1 MGSKTAVF
9 LRLSTQSCFS
19 LREKMQSNI
28 EHYYRIQQ
36 VLLTILG
43 LWPYSDVLYRRIQ
56 KVFVTILL
64 LFSIFLQVA
73 KIATSASD
81 LESLLQLLSYAI
93 PCLIVTV
100 KYASFSIK
108 SEDFKKIIEQI
119 HHDWNSLKCKEELKI
134 LRQRLNIAR
143 LMTMSLGG
151 LFYIGVCLTLITQ
164 ILPKFLDIVM
174 PLNESR
180 PLKLLGLA
188 TLFFDQDKYFFPIL
202 IHMTVALFVEASTII
217 ATEGITAICLQ
228 HACSLFKITS
238 FRIKHAFDCKTQI
251 SDLKKHKIYYTNIV
265 NAIIIHNKA
274 VEFFDYFN
282 SCIEVSYFLLLLL
295 GVVSLSLN
303 LLRILANDSA
313 DIFYDICQ
321 LPWYAASIPLQKL
334 LQFIMQRSLKHCKF
348 SIFIFIGSLELFTTT
363 QDLIERVRINWN
375 ELNNAREL
383 EIIKKYSAFGKLIT
397 LVSTWVINLSVFGVI
412 IMTVLVNYVLKVP
425 TSANESRQREFPA
438 EIECFVDHQ
447 KYFAPLLVYMFFVV
461 WSSLTVLAASETLFM
476 SYTQHACGLF
486 EIVNCRIEQSLNRGT
501 PQNLTSVAEKNSII
515 CQGIISAIDIH
526 KKAIEFVEMLK
537 DNFKWVFFTAL
548 PLTVLSLSI
557 NLYRLS
563 RQVTSDEHHETIT
576 TLLFATGQFGY
587 LFFCNYLGQE
597 VIDHSGDIFH
607 KTYNIQWY
615 MAPLKAQK
623 LLLLVMQRSMQY
635 CTITIGGLFIPS
647 LEGFASLSSMSLSY
661 FMVIYSIQ

>member
-56 KVFVTILL
+56 KLEYDSFCIITNKQH
-64 LFSIFLQVA
+64 LFGYVA

-143 LMTMSLGG
+143 LMTMSLG
-151 LFYIGVCLTLITQ
+151 GVCLTLITQ

-228 HACSLFKITS
+228 HACSLFKIT
-238 FRIKHAFDCKTQI
+238 R
-251 SDLKKHKIYYTNIV
+251 
-265 NAIIIHNKA
+265 
-274 VEFFDYFN
+274 
-282 SCIEVSYFLLLLL
+282 
-295 GVVSLSLN
+295 
-303 LLRILANDSA
+303 
-313 DIFYDICQ
+313 
-321 LPWYAASIPLQKL
+321 
-334 LQFIMQRSLKHCKF
+334 
-348 SIFIFIGSLELFTTT
+348 
-363 QDLIERVRINWN
+363 
-375 ELNNAREL
+375 
-383 EIIKKYSAFGKLIT
+383 
-397 LVSTWVINLSVFGVI
+397 
-412 IMTVLVNYVLKVP
+412 
-425 TSANESRQREFPA
+425 
-438 EIECFVDHQ
+438 
-447 KYFAPLLVYMFFVV
+447 
-461 WSSLTVLAASETLFM
+461 
-476 SYTQHACGLF
+476 
-486 EIVNCRIEQSLNRGT
+486 
-501 PQNLTSVAEKNSII
+501 
-515 CQGIISAIDIH
+515 
-526 KKAIEFVEMLK
+526 
-537 DNFKWVFFTAL
+537 
-548 PLTVLSLSI
+548 
-557 NLYRLS
+557 
-563 RQVTSDEHHETIT
+563 
-576 TLLFATGQFGY
+576 
-587 LFFCNYLGQE
+587 
-597 VIDHSGDIFH
+597 
-607 KTYNIQWY
+607 
-615 MAPLKAQK
+615 
-623 LLLLVMQRSMQY
+623 
-635 CTITIGGLFIPS
+635 
-647 LEGFASLSSMSLSY
+647 
-661 FMVIYSIQ
+661 